1 MIKKIYVL
9 AAFEVD
15 SYKQR
20 VFDASM
26 TQLTGQNTAEATAKT
41 LNSLITTDINS
52 SADKA
57 LSNPWKGAE
66 AIHFYLLC
74 QRQLYQKEYSKAMK
88 TALRLIEYEKELN
101 TKEVYSL
108 VALSC
113 YYNNCFKECSKAF
126 VKLERMQGISD
137 QERAAYE
144 SIALAIFS

>member
-15 SYKQR
+15 SYKKR

-26 TQLTGQNTAEATAKT
+26 TQLTQGNTADATAKT

-57 LSNPWKGAE
+57 LNNPWKGAE
-66 AIHFYLLC
+66 AIHLYLLC
-74 QRQLYQKEYSKAMK
+74 QRQMYQKEYNKGMK
-88 TALRLIEYEKELN
+88 TALRLMEYEKELN
-101 TKEVYSL
+101 TREVYSL
-108 VALSC
+108 VALAA

-137 QERAAYE
+137 LE
-144 SIALAIFS
+144 

>member
-1 MIKKIYVL
+1 MEAVELYRKANRNTESAKLLADIANDLQNQKAPPLMIKKIYVL

-74 QRQLYQKEYSKAMK
+74 
-88 TALRLIEYEKELN
+88 
-101 TKEVYSL
+101 
-108 VALSC
+108 
-113 YYNNCFKECSKAF
+113 
-126 VKLERMQGISD
+126 
-137 QERAAYE
+137 
-144 SIALAIFS
+144 